1 MSISLKLIGLFLGVF
16 VRTWLP
22 YIRKRRQ
29 GKILKF
35 KKKYLNQGVSSA
47 VIAVVAVLLILPRY
61 NQEFEPVFDF
71 ASGVKVFATAF
82 AFGFGSNSIVNE
94 LMKWRGEEEKVS

>member
-1 MSISLKLIGLFLGVF
+1 MSISIKLIGLFLGVF
-16 VRTWLP
+16 IRTWMP
-22 YIRKRRQ
+22 YIRKRNQ

-35 KKKYLNQGVSSA
+35 EKKYLSQAASSA
-47 VIAVVAVLLILPRY
+47 VLAIVAVLLILPRY

-94 LMKWRGEEEKVS
+94 LMKWKGEEEKIS